1 MSKVASRRTS
11 ANRPRRRRG
20 PGRPTE
26 PIDVSLIVDVAREE
40 IARRGYEGVSLRE
53 VAEKVGVSKAA
64 VYYHFPT
71 KAELYDAVLDEDA
84 GAMMLLVEAAKL
96 DEGSYPE
103 RLDRLGALVCDYLSE
118 RPAVARLFLRELVG
132 HGPFLSGAGAKRVA
146 EILELTAAFLRAGA
160 AAGAFRVDDVRQLA
174 VSIAGVHLFAF
185 AAADFIGPFL
195 GAELSS
201 GAGLEAR
208 RRAVLGQVRRLCGVA
223 EAAT

>member
-11 ANRPRRRRG
+11 AHRPRRRRG

-71 KAELYDAVLDEDA
+71 KAELYDAVLEEDA
-84 GAMMLLVEAAKL
+84 GAMMQLVEAAKL
-96 DEGSYPE
+96 DQGTFPE
-103 RLDRLGALVCDYLSE
+103 RLDRLGALVCDYLAGQ
-118 RPAVARLFLRELVG
+118 PAVARLFLRELVG
-132 HGPFLSGAGAKRVA
+132 HGPYLSGAGAKRVA

-160 AAGAFRVDDVRQLA
+160 DAGDFRVDDERQLA

-185 AAADFIGPFL
+185 GAADFVGPFL
-195 GAELSS
+195 GAELHH
-201 GAGLEAR
+201 GAGLAAR

-223 EAAT
+223 DSTR